1 MPKRFDSTRIN
12 WLGFARPSGR
22 TAIASPPQIS
32 LAPDSPNRFQ
42 RLSIGSVIPP
52 EVVPSQPSIGWTA
65 IRFPIVRK
73 FHEQD
78 SINGLP
84 VG

>member
-1 MPKRFDSTRIN
+1 
-12 WLGFARPSGR
+12 
-22 TAIASPPQIS
+22 